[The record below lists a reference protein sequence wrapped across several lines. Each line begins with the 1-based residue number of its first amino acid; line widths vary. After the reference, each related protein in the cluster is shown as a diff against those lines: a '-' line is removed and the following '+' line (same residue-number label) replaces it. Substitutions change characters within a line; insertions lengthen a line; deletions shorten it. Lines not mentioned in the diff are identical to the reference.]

1 MSNAENKIPVVCPS
15 VYNPIVANPEFEE
28 TGERTAESLA
38 AAPFG
43 LQGALDCGKHA
54 QCLL

>member
-1 MSNAENKIPVVCPS
+1 MSNAENKIPVLCPS